1 MKEVWP
7 RSLQKVN
14 LVEPSQS
21 MQRAGQGLTRGNIWA
36 ILAYLFDVEELTL
49 LETLY
54 HRLDGYAP
62 IR

>member
-1 MKEVWP
+1 MREVWP

-21 MQRAGQGLTRGNIWA
+21 MQRAGQGLTRGNICVM
-36 ILAYLFDVEELTL
+36 LVCLFDAEELTL

-54 HRLDGYAP
+54 LRLDDYAP
-62 IR
+62 NK